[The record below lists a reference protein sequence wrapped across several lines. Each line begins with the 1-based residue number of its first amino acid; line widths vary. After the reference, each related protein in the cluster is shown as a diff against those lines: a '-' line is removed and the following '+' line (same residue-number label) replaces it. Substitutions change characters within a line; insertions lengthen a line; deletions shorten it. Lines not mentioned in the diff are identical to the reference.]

1 MVALVALLA
10 RRAPESVDGREGI
23 RDMLSGGYGAS
34 VSGGVRERVVHRQ
47 PLGGHDGASGA
58 RLERAR
64 LDDGAVVVV
73 KAFDPSQDLTMR
85 VSGRTVPLDVVLWQA
100 GVLDRLPP
108 TMGHAVLDAWQED
121 GVWVVAMRDLGD
133 RLLGYDSVLSR
144 RECRALLAP
153 AVAMHDAFAGEPLDG
168 LWSLEDRL
176 SVFAPTVMGRYV
188 GEASLAAWCLA
199 GWERFA
205 DLAPADVFDVVAA
218 VHAEPG
224 RLAGPLLDLGGR
236 TLLHGDY
243 WTPNLAPTE
252 GGVVVI
258 DWALAT
264 AGPPVVEFA
273 SFLVGC
279 AGQVRA
285 GREEILDDLRELWGA
300 RTDETTLRLG
310 LAVGAVEMGWNLA
323 WHAARDPGAREP
335 FDWWI
340 AAARQAAETGL
351 IT

>member
-1 MVALVALLA
+1 M
-10 RRAPESVDGREGI
+10 RREPF
-23 RDMLSGGYGAS
+23 
-34 VSGGVRERVVHRQ
+34 
-47 PLGGHDGASGA
+47 GGHDGASGA

-73 KAFDPSQDLTMR
+73 KTFDPSQDLTMR

-100 GVLDRLPP
+100 GVLDRLPSGL
-108 TMGHAVLDAWQED
+108 GHAVLDAWQED
-121 GVWVVAMRDLGD
+121 GVWVVAMRDLGGQ
-133 RLLGYDSVLSR
+133 LLSYDSVLSR
-144 RECRALLAP
+144 EECRGLLAP
-153 AVAMHDAFAGEPLDG
+153 AVAMHDAFAGEDIDG

-176 SVFAPTVMGRYV
+176 SVFAPRVIGRFSD
-188 GEASLAAWCLA
+188 EASLAAWCLA

-205 DLAPADVFDVVAA
+205 DLAPADVVDLVAA
-218 VHAEPG
+218 VHVEPG
-224 RLAGPLLDLGGR
+224 RLARPLLRLGGR

-243 WTPNLAPTE
+243 WTPNLAPTP

-279 AGQVRA
+279 AGQVLAR
-285 GREEILDDLRELWGA
+285 REEILDDLRELWGA
-300 RTDETTLRLG
+300 RSDETVLSLG
-310 LAVGAVEMGWNLA
+310 LAVGVVEMGWNLA
-323 WHAARDPGAREP
+323 WHAARDPDAREP
-335 FDWWI
+335 FDWWV
-340 AAARQAAETGL
+340 AAARSAAETGL

>member
-1 MVALVALLA
+1 M
-10 RRAPESVDGREGI
+10 R
-23 RDMLSGGYGAS
+23 
-34 VSGGVRERVVHRQ
+34 RQ
-47 PLGGHDGASGA
+47 PLDGHDGASGA

-64 LDDGAVVVV
+64 LDDGAEVVL
-73 KAFDPSQDLTMR
+73 KTFDPSQDLTMR
-85 VSGRTVPLDVVLWQA
+85 VSGRTVPLDVVLWET
-100 GVLDRLPP
+100 GILDRLPP
-108 TMGHAVLDAWQED
+108 AMGHAVLDAWQED
-121 GVWVVAMRDLGD
+121 GVWVVAMRDLGE
-133 RLLGYDSVLSR
+133 RLLDYDSVLSLAQ
-144 RECRALLAP
+144 CRALLAP
-153 AVAMHDAFAGEPLDG
+153 AVAMHDAFAGEHLDG

-176 SVFAPTVMGRYV
+176 SVFAPRVIGRFA
-188 GEASLAAWCLA
+188 EEENLAAWCLA

-205 DLAPADVFDVVAA
+205 DLAPADVVDLVTA

-224 RLAGPLLDLGGR
+224 RLARPLLDLGGR

-252 GGVVVI
+252 RGVVVI

-285 GREEILDDLRELWGA
+285 SREEILDDLRGLWGA
-300 RTDETTLRLG
+300 RTDETTLHLG
-310 LAVGAVEMGWNLA
+310 LAVGVVEMGWNLA
-323 WHAARDPGAREP
+323 WHASRNSEAREP
-335 FDWWI
+335 FDWWV